1 MKISK
6 KVFFLISIF
15 CFLFQPIIAFAVSDI
30 GGGGSGSAG
39 SVSGFGQGGFKQYQD
54 MGVRVTIYDESGKR
68 VSNSVDVVF
77 SENVY
82 NRFLTYGKTHSTL
95 DSHLIRNKGIGKI
108 EYINGSVVEWDESSL
123 EGKIVVEQNHS
134 TEDAASTPKTFPG
147 NLLKENASYWYD
159 NIDIKNQKY
168 VPVNVM
174 NKLQACT
181 GDYHCEYGQRYYAVF
196 EPTFYVWFNYKKYY
210 GTAYELAYE
219 FMSNDKTAAMKN
231 GAYALD
237 GWVNNKIPRML
248 VISGEYKTFYNN
260 VHITKYCEFNEK
272 NKNNYWET
280 CLSYGTSHSLAK
292 ESILN
297 KGVGM
302 SVYDWTEILQTRKN
316 LTCGVDVS
324 INECGESS
332 IYEAFHNGKTNNKE
346 CIVDNAAY
354 SYIEGCNLY
363 CSDKITTNFSG
374 FYGNF
379 RGNNVF
385 GAIRSGKYLSI
396 KSNPKITVEK
406 TCYQSKTSNECP
418 NVIESLKSTIKKDK
432 ANKIYLTVDGRKY
445 DLIGTE
451 SDPIIKLGNDD
462 KIEAIITY
470 EYKLDEN
477 INKYIDIGT
486 MKGILN
492 PNDKTYNN
500 DGPTIITS
508 KGTFGRYKYG
518 FDVSETP
525 LNKYTSSSPALRELT
540 NTEGKNPYSD
550 KYNFINTITINY
562 NSASGKKNNYTNDD
576 LKNTACTYV
585 KYNPDEGCIC
595 PENKCCD
602 SITCE
607 VLEECPPDPDGNDC
621 TCTGKYGCYDD
632 GKCTPIP
639 DPTPG
644 DKDGECD
651 PDKKVCF
658 PDVIYRPISLV
669 EPFPGINGDKRT
681 PGNNW
686 NKIIKTSNGK
696 VYSYGDYYIRNRRG
710 YKDYEIYQAEPLY
723 VIKLDGAKIQAIRK
737 YNDKHNYNDFELTCI
752 NGENCISKFLR
763 GAAQD
768 FSINLI
774 ESGTCKNI
782 NNYNFNS
789 CIKNKGE

>member
-15 CFLFQPIIAFAVSDI
+15 CFLFQPIIALAVSDI

-39 SVSGFGQGGFKQYQD
+39 SVTGFSQGGFREYQD
-54 MGVRVTIYDESGKR
+54 LGMRVTIYDERGKR

-82 NRFLTYGKTHSTL
+82 NRFLGYGQAKNTL
-95 DSHLIRNKGIGKI
+95 SSQYRSKI
-108 EYINGSVVEWDESSL
+108 DYINGSVVNWNYSSL
-123 EGKIVVEQNHS
+123 AGNIIVEQNHS
-134 TEDAASTPKTFPG
+134 TEDADSTPKTFPG
-147 NLLKENASYWYD
+147 NLLKENALYWYN

-181 GDYHCEYGQRYYAVF
+181 GKYRCEYGQRYYAVF
-196 EPTFYVWFNYKKYY
+196 EPTFYVWFKNERYY
-210 GTAYELAYE
+210 GTAYELAYT
-219 FMSNDKTAAMKN
+219 FMSNDKTADMK
-231 GAYALD
+231 D
-237 GWVNNKIPRML
+237 GGNKLWNWINNKIPRTL
-248 VISGEYKTFYNN
+248 VISGEYKNFYNN
-260 VHITKYCEFNEK
+260 VGITEYCYN
-272 NKNNYWET
+272 WET
-280 CLSYGTSHSLAK
+280 CFSTSKSHYLAK

-302 SVYDWTEILQTRKN
+302 SVYDWTEILQTRDS

-332 IYEAFHNGKTNNKE
+332 IYEATRNGTTNNKE

-363 CSDKITTNFSG
+363 CSDEITTNFNG

-379 RGNNVF
+379 RGNNVL

-396 KSNPKITVEK
+396 NSNPKITIKK

-418 NVIESLKSTIKKDK
+418 DVSGSFRNKLNNDYRT
-432 ANKIYLTVDGRKY
+432 NKIYLTIDGKKY
-445 DLIGTE
+445 EFIGNSSITNNGY
-451 SDPIIKLGNDD
+451 SS
-462 KIEAIITY
+462 ATITY

-477 INKYIDIGT
+477 VNKYIDIGT

-508 KGTFGRYKYG
+508 KGTYGKYKYS

-525 LNKYTSSSPALRELT
+525 LNKYTSSSSALRKLKNTQSERYDFT
-540 NTEGKNPYSD
+540 NN
-550 KYNFINTITINY
+550 ITINY
-562 NSASGKKNNYTNDD
+562 TSVSGDKKTNYTNDD
-576 LKNTACTYV
+576 LKNTTCTYV

-621 TCTGKYGCYDD
+621 TCTGKYGCYND

-658 PDVIYRPISLV
+658 PDIIYRPISLV

-686 NKIIKTSNGK
+686 NKVIKTSNGK

-763 GAAQD
+763 GTAQD

>member
-1 MKISK
+1 MK
-6 KVFFLISIF
+6 KVSVYLILIFTCLF
-15 CFLFQPIIAFAVSDI
+15 CFINSVRADYDVDNGNGNTTGGSVNNTDKQGGLHHYQDIGLRITIYSESGDKVSD
-30 GGGGSGSAG
+30 
-39 SVSGFGQGGFKQYQD
+39 
-54 MGVRVTIYDESGKR
+54 
-68 VSNSVDVVF
+68 SVDVVF
-77 SENVY
+77 SQYVY
-82 NRFLTYGKTHSTL
+82 NNITTKVSKNTL
-95 DSHLIRNKGIGKI
+95 GHKDRDKLYYKKGNTVNWGSSKLAGKI
-108 EYINGSVVEWDESSL
+108 I
-123 EGKIVVEQNHS
+123 VEQNLS
-134 TEDAASTPKTFPG
+134 NQFADSRFEDNTLPVHV
-147 NLLKENASYWYD
+147 LID
-159 NIDIKNQKY
+159 NISAWYTKYQNVDPKNKVVFPEKIYSALNLCQGNYKCSASS
-168 VPVNVM
+168 
-174 NKLQACT
+174 K
-181 GDYHCEYGQRYYAVF
+181 YYAVF
-196 EPTFYVWFNYKKYY
+196 EPTLYIISAGTDYY
-210 GTAYELAYE
+210 GTAYELAYQ
-219 FMSNDKTAAMKN
+219 FMEKDDSSAVVDSVRN
-231 GAYALD
+231 LD
-237 GWVNNKIPRML
+237 GWINNNLPRLLVTSGKIGN
-248 VISGEYKTFYNN
+248 INFYNN
-260 VHITKYCEFNEK
+260 VHLSKFCEGDPN
-272 NKNNYWET
+272 T
-280 CLSYGTSHSLAK
+280 CFGRRINRGD
-292 ESILN
+292 ILN
-297 KGVGM
+297 NGIGIG
-302 SVYDWTEILQTRKN
+302 VYDWPVEKILKDDISCDVT
-316 LTCGVDVS
+316 VS

-332 IYEAFHNGKTNNKE
+332 IYEAFHNGTINNKE

-363 CSDKITTNFSG
+363 CSDEITTNFNG

-379 RGNNVF
+379 RGNNVL

-396 KSNPKITVEK
+396 NSNPKITIKK

-418 NVIESLKSTIKKDK
+418 DVSGSFRNKLNNDYRT
-432 ANKIYLTVDGRKY
+432 NKIYLTIDGKKY
-445 DLIGTE
+445 EFIGNSSITNNGY
-451 SDPIIKLGNDD
+451 SS
-462 KIEAIITY
+462 ATITY

-477 INKYIDIGT
+477 VNKYIDIGT

-508 KGTFGRYKYG
+508 KGTYGKYKYS

-525 LNKYTSSSPALRELT
+525 LNKYTSSSSALRKLKNTQSERYDFT
-540 NTEGKNPYSD
+540 NN
-550 KYNFINTITINY
+550 ITINY
-562 NSASGKKNNYTNDD
+562 TSVSGDKKTNYTNDD
-576 LKNTACTYV
+576 LKNTTCTYV

-621 TCTGKYGCYDD
+621 TCTGKYGCYND

-658 PDVIYRPISLV
+658 PDIIYRPISLV

-686 NKIIKTSNGK
+686 NKVIKTSNGK

-763 GAAQD
+763 GTAQD

>member
-1 MKISK
+1 MKVNK
-6 KVFFLISIF
+6 KILFLISAF
-15 CFLFQPIIAFAVSDI
+15 CFLFQPITTFAVSDI
-30 GGGGSGSAG
+30 GGGGSGGAG
-39 SVSGFGQGGFKQYQD
+39 SVENSKDGMIGSLHDIG
-54 MGVRVTIYDESGKR
+54 MRVTIYEESGKK
-68 VSNSVDVVF
+68 VSNSADVVF
-77 SENVY
+77 SQNVY
-82 NRFLTYGKTHSTL
+82 DRFMNYGAAKNTLNSQNRS
-95 DSHLIRNKGIGKI
+95 KI
-108 EYINGSVVEWDESSL
+108 DYINGSSVNWQYSSL
-123 EGKIVVEQNHS
+123 ANNIIVEQNHS
-134 TEDAASTPKTFPG
+134 SEDADASSGSFPG
-147 NLLKENASYWYD
+147 NLLKENALYWYQ

-174 NKLQACT
+174 NKLQACK
-181 GDYHCEYGQRYYAVF
+181 GSYKCEYGKRYYAVF
-196 EPTFYVWFNYKKYY
+196 EPTFYVWFKSEKYY
-210 GTAYELAYE
+210 GTAYELAYQ
-219 FMSNDKTAAMKN
+219 FMANDKTASMKQ
-231 GAYALD
+231 GGKQLW
-237 GWVNNKIPRML
+237 GWVNRRIPRTL

-260 VHITKYCEFNEK
+260 VGIRDYCYN
-272 NKNNYWET
+272 WET
-280 CLSYGTSHSLAK
+280 CFSTGSSHDLAK

-302 SVYDWTEILQTRKN
+302 SVYDWTEILQTRDN

-332 IYEAFHNGKTNNKE
+332 IYEATRNGTTNNKE
-346 CIVDNAAY
+346 CIVDNATY
-354 SYIEGCNLY
+354 SYVDGCNLY
-363 CSDKITTNFSG
+363 CSDEITTSFNG

-379 RGNNVF
+379 RGNNVL

-396 KSNPKITVEK
+396 KSNPKITIKK
-406 TCYQSKTSNECP
+406 TCYQSKASNECP
-418 NVIESLKSTIKKDK
+418 DVSGSFRNKLNSDYRT
-432 ANKIYLTVDGRKY
+432 NKIYLTIDGKKY
-445 DLIGTE
+445 EFIGNSTI
-451 SDPIIKLGNDD
+451 SNNGYSS
-462 KIEAIITY
+462 ATITY

-508 KGTFGRYKYG
+508 TGSYGKYKYS

-525 LNKYTSSSPALRELT
+525 LNKYTSSSSALRKLT
-540 NTEGKNPYSD
+540 NTQSD
-550 KYNFINTITINY
+550 RYNFTNNITINY
-562 NSASGKKNNYTNDD
+562 TSVSGSKKTNYTNDD
-576 LKNTACTYV
+576 LKNTTCTYV
-585 KYNPDEGCIC
+585 KYNPTEGCIG
-595 PENKCCD
+595 EEGKCVD
-602 SITCE
+602 SVTCE
-607 VLEECPPDPDGNDC
+607 VLDECPPNPDGENC

-639 DPTPG
+639 APKT
-644 DKDGECD
+644 DGNDDSCD

-658 PDVIYRPISLV
+658 PDIIYRPISLV

-686 NKIIKTSNGK
+686 NKVIKTADGK

-723 VIKLDGAKIQAIRK
+723 VIKLDGNKIQAIRK
-737 YNDKHNYNDFELTCI
+737 YNDKHDYNDFELTCI

-774 ESGTCKNI
+774 DSGTCKNI